1 MNINVA
7 DLLNGNY
14 ILLLFVVL
22 ALGLCLGKL
31 RLGSVQL
38 GNSIGVLVV
47 SLLLGQ
53 QHFAINTDALN
64 LGFMLFI
71 FCVGVEA
78 GPNFFSIFF
87 RDGKNYLML
96 ALVMVGS
103 AMLIAMMLGKV
114 FGWDIGLTAGM
125 LAGAMTSTPVLVG
138 AGDTLRH
145 FGLPSDQ
152 LAQSLDHLSLGYA
165 LTYLVGLVSLIVGAR
180 YMPKLQHQDLQTSA
194 QQIARERGLDTDS
207 KRKVYLPVIRAYR
220 VGPELVAWADGKNL
234 RELGIYRTTISRL
247 LKRGRDQGI
256 VTIAINYDYN
266 ENLWLEQQL
275 KQKFGL
281 KEAVVA
287 SSDGLLEEEQLS
299 AMGQHGALLVDRLL
313 EPGDIIGFSWGR
325 AVRSLVEN
333 LPQASHSRQVI
344 CVPIIGGPSG
354 KLESRYHVN
363 TLTYGAAARLKAESH
378 LADFPALLDNPL
390 IRNGI
395 MQSQH
400 FKTISSYWDSLDVAL
415 VGIGSPA
422 IRDGANWHAFYGSE
436 ESDDLNA
443 RHVAGDICSRFYDIN
458 GGLVDTN
465 MSEKTLSI
473 EMAKLRQARYS
484 IGIAMGEEKYSG
496 ILGALHGRYIN
507 CLVTNRETA
516 ELLLK

>member
-1 MNINVA
+1 ME
-7 DLLNGNY
+7 
-14 ILLLFVVL
+14 
-22 ALGLCLGKL
+22 
-31 RLGSVQL
+31 
-38 GNSIGVLVV
+38 NS
-47 SLLLGQ
+47 
-53 QHFAINTDALN
+53 D
-64 LGFMLFI
+64 
-71 FCVGVEA
+71 
-78 GPNFFSIFF
+78 
-87 RDGKNYLML
+87 
-96 ALVMVGS
+96 
-103 AMLIAMMLGKV
+103 
-114 FGWDIGLTAGM
+114 DI
-125 LAGAMTSTPVLVG
+125 
-138 AGDTLRH
+138 R
-145 FGLPSDQ
+145 
-152 LAQSLDHLSLGYA
+152 
-165 LTYLVGLVSLIVGAR
+165 LIVKIAQL
-180 YMPKLQHQDLQTSA
+180 YYEQDMTQA
-194 QQIARERGLDTDS
+194 QIA
-207 KRKVYLPVIRAYR
+207 
-220 VGPELVAWADGKNL
+220 

-247 LKRGRDQGI
+247 LKRGREQGI

-281 KEAVVA
+281 KEAVV
-287 SSDGLLEEEQLS
+287 LLEEEQLS

-333 LPQASHSRQVI
+333 LPQASQSRQVI